1 MGVKKTI
8 ETDHFFKVTNISK
21 NEQMDASELE
31 GFLCWIFS
39 DNPFKDQNIN
49 IKTTIVNTLG
59 GQSQNTLLIFLMK
72 IIDQLTCQTCH
83 Q

>member
-49 IKTTIVNTLG
+49 IKNNNSEYTGWTISEYLAHFFNE
-59 GQSQNTLLIFLMK
+59 NN
-72 IIDQLTCQTCH
+72 
-83 Q
+83 